1 MAAPP
6 ARALEL
12 ERFES
17 TFNRSRIG
25 GAAITFILGPFFP
38 NIGFAHVVLFGTLLI
53 AQFVFVSYLVR
64 SGRFRRQ
71 PEGSAR
77 LIFAIDLGLIAYAI
91 FLFSYDPN
99 WTTYIVG
106 FLVVIA
112 GGFRFATAG
121 AVAATVAMAAT
132 YVLSALY
139 RDRVYGYATEPQRLV
154 FTVCIYVIS
163 GFLMIALLRELATL
177 RAQREAFEN
186 QRAETE
192 ALRHLDRMKSDFLAE
207 MSHDF
212 RSPITV
218 VRGALE
224 LLLSERPGPLRT
236 EQRGLAERAD
246 RNVKR
251 LEEFSEDLLEMA
263 RIEHGSIAL
272 ERVEIDACAL
282 VREVVDDQRS
292 LAERRGQTI
301 QVRCRDEQI
310 TILADVGRLRRAIGN
325 LVTNAIKY
333 GPERSPIVV
342 QTVRESGSFT
352 VRVTDDGP
360 GVAPDE
366 RQRIFEKFSRGRR
379 SAAVAGAG
387 LGLSIARSLAELHGG
402 TLRYEDAEGG
412 GATFVLSVPVG
423 FE

>member
-1 MAAPP
+1 
-6 ARALEL
+6 
-12 ERFES
+12 
-17 TFNRSRIG
+17 
-25 GAAITFILGPFFP
+25 PFFP

-139 RDRVYGYATEPQRLV
+139 RERVYGYATEPQRLV

-263 RIEHGSIAL
+263 RIEHGSVAL
-272 ERVEIDACAL
+272 DRVEIDACAL

-292 LAERRGQTI
+292 VADLRGQSI
-301 QVRCRDEQI
+301 QVRCRDEHI

-325 LVTNAIKY
+325 LIANAIKY

-342 QTVRESGSFT
+342 QTLREAGTFT

-366 RQRIFEKFSRGRR
+366 RDRIFEKFSRGRR

-387 LGLSIARSLAELHGG
+387 LGLAIARSLAELHGG
-402 TLRYEDAEGG
+402 TVRYEDAEGG
-412 GATFVLSVPVG
+412 GASFVLSVPVG